1 VEDGILMPIGPAFR
15 AMIVDNQASMPL
27 RPGVGSA
34 RRRGSGLLCGRHA
47 VVYSWL
53 CCDGR
58 RRGG

>member
-1 VEDGILMPIGPAFR
+1 MPIGPAFR
-15 AMIVDNQASMPL
+15 AVIVDNQASMPL